1 MALVLVVD
9 DSAMDRRLAGA
20 LLTKRG
26 FEVDYAADGREAL
39 TKIEAKRPDLVVT
52 DLQMPEMT
60 GLELV
65 VAVRKRFPS
74 LPVVLMT
81 AHGSEAI
88 AMLALKTGASSFVP
102 KRRLADDLGN
112 TAEAIISITLDAG
125 RISTVDPLEVR
136 QVRFELGPDMAA
148 LGEVVSQLESH
159 LVHVGLSDE
168 TAVLQVAVALREAI
182 VNAIVHGNLE
192 VSSELL
198 ESGGSG
204 FAELVEKRKKEA
216 PFRDR
221 RAVVLA
227 RYAPGE
233 VTYTITDEGPGFD
246 PSTLPDAT
254 DVENLEKASGRG
266 LMLIRMFMDEVTFNA
281 KGNEISMTKRKSP
294 SEPVSYS

>member
-1 MALVLVVD
+1 MASVLVVD
-9 DSAMDRRLAGA
+9 DSPMDRRLAGA
-20 LLTKRG
+20 LLVKRG
-26 FEVDYAADGREAL
+26 FTVEYAADGREAL
-39 TKIEAKRPDLVVT
+39 QKIEASRPDLVVT

-74 LPVVLMT
+74 VPVVLMT

-102 KRRLADDLGN
+102 KRRLADDLGS
-112 TAEAIISITLDAG
+112 TAEAIVSITLDAD

-136 QVRFELGPDMAA
+136 QVRFELGPDLEA

-159 LVHVGLSDE
+159 LVHIGLSDE

-198 ESGGSG
+198 ESGGSA
-204 FAELVEKRKKEA
+204 FAELVNQRKTQA
-216 PFRDR
+216 PYRDR
-221 RAVVLA
+221 KAIVSAV
-227 RYAPGE
+227 YAPGE

-246 PSTLPDAT
+246 PTTLPDAT

-266 LMLIRMFMDEVTFNA
+266 LMLIRMFMDEVSFNE
-281 KGNEISMTKRKSP
+281 KGNQISMTKRKGSAD
-294 SEPVSYS
+294 SDRYS